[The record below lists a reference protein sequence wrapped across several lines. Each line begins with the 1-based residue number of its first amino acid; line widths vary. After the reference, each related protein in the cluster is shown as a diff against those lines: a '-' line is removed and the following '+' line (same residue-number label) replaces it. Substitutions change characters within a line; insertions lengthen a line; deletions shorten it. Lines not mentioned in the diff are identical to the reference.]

1 MRQTAPFVIRDLVEE
16 ALRTAAPAVNMNKV
30 HHAPPPTD
38 PSPLIH
44 SPCL

>member
-30 HHAPPPTD
+30 HHAAHALIAPR
-38 PSPLIH
+38 PLAL
-44 SPCL
+44 P